1 MDKEILLIDDD
12 AITNFLNQDLIEYKF
27 PGISI
32 TVFYNGG
39 DALKYIL
46 DNEQKGFIVFL
57 DLNMPM
63 MNGWEFLEILE
74 PKLDGRSIEIHVL
87 SSSIN
92 PLDKTRALQCNIVE
106 SFVEKPLDEDLLE
119 GLFTGVIKKD
129 KP

>member
-12 AITNFLNQDLIEYKF
+12 AIINFLNQDLIENKF

-32 TVFYNGG
+32 TAFYNGA

-46 DNEQKGFIVFL
+46 DNEEKEFIVFL
-57 DLNMPM
+57 DLNMPVM
-63 MNGWEFLEILE
+63 DGWEFLKVLE
-74 PKLDGRSIEIHVL
+74 PKLEGRSIEIHVL

-92 PLDKTRALQCNIVE
+92 PMDKTKAQQCKIVE
-106 SFVEKPLDEDLLE
+106 SFVEKPLDDDLLD
-119 GLFTGVIKKD
+119 GLFTGLIKKD